1 MYDIE
6 KMIKEKQNY
15 ETEKIEELFKLFI
28 RQLNKCIDNSI
39 DSGKYSY
46 GDNNTK
52 INMTINAP
60 GESTNL
66 FEGLYNYPSN
76 TNQILLY
83 KKIKVDGVIYKISS
97 FLKDKN
103 LKDNY
108 LRLYVKNHPNKI
120 NDISIDCKSDCNKC
134 FISLR

>member
-1 MYDIE
+1 
-6 KMIKEKQNY
+6 
-15 ETEKIEELFKLFI
+15 
-28 RQLNKCIDNSI
+28 
-39 DSGKYSY
+39 
-46 GDNNTK
+46 
-52 INMTINAP
+52 MTINAP
-60 GESTNL
+60 DESTNL